1 MPMRFIATGGMRCFR
16 VAKVDGCVAFCTAA
30 VKPPR
35 HGHFPSFHKR
45 HSHPLMN
52 EAPPGLSIRK
62 PLFLFALMYGG
73 MTVLAGVLGA
83 KQVALGPL
91 AVEAGIFAFLMLVVL
106 SSTVA
111 QLYGRAMADRLVLFG
126 FIPLAL
132 SILLIALVLAL
143 PPSADMPPENVA
155 AFERVLSQTPRIMA
169 AGPVAYGVS
178 LFLNVRIF
186 SALRG
191 SGEAVG
197 SGGGWWMMARGAI
210 ASAISQVVD
219 TLIFITLAF
228 YGQFPIGSL
237 LMGQALA
244 KVVLSIVLVPPLI
257 AGLIWLAGW
266 IARPGT
272 PPKA

>member
-1 MPMRFIATGGMRCFR
+1 MAEPT
-16 VAKVDGCVAFCTAA
+16 
-30 VKPPR
+30 PR
-35 HGHFPSFHKR
+35 W
-45 HSHPLMN
+45 
-52 EAPPGLSIRK
+52 SIPK

-106 SSTVA
+106 SSTIA

-126 FIPLAL
+126 FIPLAM
-132 SILLIALVLAL
+132 SILLIALVLLL
-143 PPSADMPPENVA
+143 PASADMPPENIA

-186 SALRG
+186 SALRRG
-191 SGEAVG
+191 GED
-197 SGGGWWMMARGAI
+197 GGGGTWMMVRGAI
-210 ASAISQVVD
+210 ASAVSQVVD

-228 YGQFPIGSL
+228 YGEFPIGSL

-257 AGLIWLAGW
+257 AFLIWLARR
-266 IARPGT
+266 IEPAPD
-272 PPKA
+272 A

>member
-1 MPMRFIATGGMRCFR
+1 MTGPSATP
-16 VAKVDGCVAFCTAA
+16 AI
-30 VKPPR
+30 P
-35 HGHFPSFHKR
+35 
-45 HSHPLMN
+45 
-52 EAPPGLSIRK
+52 K
-62 PLFLFALMYGG
+62 PLFLFALFYGG

-126 FIPLAL
+126 FVPLAI
-132 SILLIALVLAL
+132 SIVLISVVLAL
-143 PPSADMPPENVA
+143 PPSADMPAENVT

-186 SALRG
+186 SGLRRG
-191 SGEAVG
+191 AEGNGE
-197 SGGGWWMMARGAI
+197 SGGMGTMVRGAV

-219 TLIFITLAF
+219 TRIFITLAF

-237 LMGQALA
+237 LIGQALA
-244 KVVLSIVLVPPLI
+244 KVVLSLVLVPPLI
-257 AGLIWLAGW
+257 ALLIWIAGRMER
-266 IARPGT
+266 RPSDG
-272 PPKA
+272 

>member
-1 MPMRFIATGGMRCFR
+1 MTDAATTP
-16 VAKVDGCVAFCTAA
+16 AI
-30 VKPPR
+30 P
-35 HGHFPSFHKR
+35 
-45 HSHPLMN
+45 
-52 EAPPGLSIRK
+52 K
-62 PLFLFALMYGG
+62 PLFLFALFYGG

-91 AVEAGIFAFLMLVVL
+91 AVESGIFAFLMLVVL

-111 QLYGRAMADRLVLFG
+111 QLYGRAMADRLVMFG
-126 FIPLAL
+126 FIPLAA
-132 SILLIALVLAL
+132 SILLITLVLAL
-143 PPSADMPPENVA
+143 PPSAAMKPDMYA
-155 AFERVLSQTPRIMA
+155 AFQLALSNTWRIMA

-186 SALRG
+186 SALRRSDDQS
-191 SGEAVG
+191 SGA
-197 SGGGWWMMARGAI
+197 WMMARGAI

-237 LMGQALA
+237 LAGQALA

-257 AGLIWLAGW
+257 ALLVRLARHRSL
-266 IARPGT
+266 AN
-272 PPKA
+272 

>member
-1 MPMRFIATGGMRCFR
+1 MPDATARWP
-16 VAKVDGCVAFCTAA
+16 T
-30 VKPPR
+30 P
-35 HGHFPSFHKR
+35 
-45 HSHPLMN
+45 
-52 EAPPGLSIRK
+52 K

-126 FIPLAL
+126 FIPLAM
-132 SILLIALVLAL
+132 SILLIALVLLL
-143 PPSADMPPENVA
+143 PASAQMPPENIA

-186 SALRG
+186 SALRRSSEG
-191 SGEAVG
+191 S
-197 SGGGWWMMARGAI
+197 GGWWMMVRGAI

-228 YGQFPIGSL
+228 YGEFPIGSL

-257 AGLIWLAGW
+257 AFLIWLARR
-266 IARPGT
+266 IEQPAN
-272 PPKA
+272 A